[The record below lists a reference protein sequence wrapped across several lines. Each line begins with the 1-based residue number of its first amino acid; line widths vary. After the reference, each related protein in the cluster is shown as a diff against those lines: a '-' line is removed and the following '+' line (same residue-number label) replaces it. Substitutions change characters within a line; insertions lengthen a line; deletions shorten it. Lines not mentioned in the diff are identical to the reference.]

1 MSVEITKHWLTR
13 CLPAPRSLAKEEYP
27 SMITIWSFF
36 LFFWL
41 LPLGVAT
48 AGCLPPSPPIPSV
61 TQTHFMSSFTT
72 SMDIFFGLLFFLLP
86 RSFIFNNLCQYIHY
100 PYTYLY
106 QTISALPLTFSPN
119 ISSCSSDFDFL
130 FPCHLQFCFMAF
142 CYYHH
147 LQTSSHHRRCQYNHV
162 NLHFH
167 SCCYPLV
174 TDYPW
179 YSFPPTPPCLQ
190 CFSSHLLATV
200 CCLGW
205 FDPIYLQY
213 LYSLQLHGYT
223 FLALFHTNSVLHLLT
238 FIPLLSRTCTQLQAL

>member
-119 ISSCSSDFDFL
+119 ISTLAVPLISISY
-130 FPCHLQFCFMAF
+130 FPA
-142 CYYHH
+142 
-147 LQTSSHHRRCQYNHV
+147 TSSSASWLSVTTTISKHHHIIAGV
-162 NLHFH
+162 
-167 SCCYPLV
+167 SII
-174 TDYPW
+174 T
-179 YSFPPTPPCLQ
+179 
-190 CFSSHLLATV
+190 
-200 CCLGW
+200 
-205 FDPIYLQY
+205 
-213 LYSLQLHGYT
+213 
-223 FLALFHTNSVLHLLT
+223 
-238 FIPLLSRTCTQLQAL
+238 